1 MIEVM
6 GDEPRRG
13 LSAERRAWW
22 IFALILLLGG
32 ALAAAWLALASS
44 RYRTYELRTHDAV
57 SGLIED
63 APVEFHGVE
72 VGKVDRIALTG
83 PASVSVLLRIRKDAP
98 VTSATVATITS
109 RGLAS
114 KGFTGYVYVA
124 LEEDDGG
131 RGQALADPPA
141 GGHREL
147 RTGPSRSV
155 NMDTAMNQV
164 NENVQSMTRLLQA
177 ALDARTLAS
186 LRQSLDSVQKVARTL
201 DANSERMNTILANAE
216 RATARLGPLL
226 DSGSQTA
233 RALQTQVVPKAY
245 DAFVNLDRLSTSLDA
260 NARQANSRLQPLLE
274 SGHDTARALQTQVLP
289 EAYEA
294 IANLN
299 RLSTSL
305 RDATA
310 RIERDPSVLIRGT
323 GSRPGPG
330 EAR

>member
-1 MIEVM
+1 MIDLV
-6 GDEPRRG
+6 GDVPRSGRSVESQAG
-13 LSAERRAWW
+13 W
-22 IFALILLLGG
+22 IFAAIVLLAG
-32 ALAAAWLALASS
+32 AVAAGWFAWSSS
-44 RYRTYELRTHDAV
+44 RYISYELRTHDVV

-72 VGKVDRIALTG
+72 VGRVARVELTG
-83 PASVSVLLRIRKDAP
+83 PASVRVLLHIRKEAP

-124 LEEDDGG
+124 LEDDGS
-131 RGQALADPPA
+131 PA
-141 GGHREL
+141 QPMAAASAGYPQL
-147 RTGPSRSV
+147 RTAASQSV

-164 NENVQSMTRLLQA
+164 NQNVQSMTRLLQA

-186 LRQSLDSVQKVARTL
+186 LKESLDSVQKVARTL
-201 DANSERMNTILANAE
+201 DANTERMNTILANAE

-226 DSGSQTA
+226 DSSSQA
-233 RALQTQVVPKAY
+233 AAAVQNQLVPKAY
-245 DAFVNLDRLSTSLDA
+245 QAFANLDRLSTAIDEQ
-260 NARQANSRLQPLLE
+260 ARQTSSRLQPLLDA
-274 SGHDTARALQTQVLP
+274 SQDSARTLQTQVLP

-294 IANLN
+294 ISNLN

-305 RDATA
+305 RDTTA
-310 RIERDPSVLIRGT
+310 RIERDPSVLVRGSS
-323 GSRPGPG
+323 SRLGPG